1 MRIEGRPYTTIELN
15 LVKDMID
22 LILADLSTAFDP
34 ITSVTFSY
42 DRLETNPRFATISRL
57 SNAVIVARLRID
69 MEDRGGKIDLMI
81 PYATLEPI
89 RDLLLQMFM
98 GERYGRDAI
107 WENHLIEQLWETDVE
122 LQAILKE
129 KMITLGEI
137 AKWDK
142 GSFLPLDMY
151 PHDDVTVLCGDV
163 PLFTGSMGRKEE
175 NVVIKIQGKAEKM
188 DSLELIINL
197 SIIILLIPTIIYAY
211 KLNKNLSLLR
221 QNQKSLSQL
230 ISSLNEATN
239 KAENSI
245 PKLKSVTE
253 HSSEDLKEV
262 IDSAK
267 NLKDDLTFINER
279 ADNLADRL
287 ENVIHAGREIKTG
300 NSSAPQT
307 AKSSLHEEAE
317 DSRSLAEME
326 LLKALRSIK

>member
-1 MRIEGRPYTTIELN
+1 
-15 LVKDMID
+15 
-22 LILADLSTAFDP
+22 
-34 ITSVTFSY
+34 
-42 DRLETNPRFATISRL
+42 
-57 SNAVIVARLRID
+57 
-69 MEDRGGKIDLMI
+69 
-81 PYATLEPI
+81 
-89 RDLLLQMFM
+89 
-98 GERYGRDAI
+98 
-107 WENHLIEQLWETDVE
+107 
-122 LQAILKE
+122 
-129 KMITLGEI
+129 
-137 AKWDK
+137 
-142 GSFLPLDMY
+142 
-151 PHDDVTVLCGDV
+151 
-163 PLFTGSMGRKEE
+163 
-175 NVVIKIQGKAEKM
+175 M

-262 IDSAK
+262 ID
-267 NLKDDLTFINER
+267 R

>member
-1 MRIEGRPYTTIELN
+1 
-15 LVKDMID
+15 
-22 LILADLSTAFDP
+22 
-34 ITSVTFSY
+34 
-42 DRLETNPRFATISRL
+42 
-57 SNAVIVARLRID
+57 
-69 MEDRGGKIDLMI
+69 
-81 PYATLEPI
+81 
-89 RDLLLQMFM
+89 
-98 GERYGRDAI
+98 
-107 WENHLIEQLWETDVE
+107 
-122 LQAILKE
+122 
-129 KMITLGEI
+129 
-137 AKWDK
+137 
-142 GSFLPLDMY
+142 
-151 PHDDVTVLCGDV
+151 
-163 PLFTGSMGRKEE
+163 
-175 NVVIKIQGKAEKM
+175 M

-279 ADNLADRL
+279 ADNRL
-287 ENVIHAGREIKTG
+287 EHVLHAGREIKTG